1 MNKDMKNRIF
11 ALVIC
16 VSLLC
21 SVLSA
26 CSSTKKAGNG
36 AEGSTYKMKLS
47 VDIITDNKKVAISFQ
62 ELDTLEADIRVGDTV
77 TYIHYSSNPYTD
89 GYEQDY
95 YWISGGYILY
105 RHLIHDRSTLKTER
119 FEAKPTEE
127 ELNLFFHRATFF
139 GGVTEDDFDGYRGEG
154 DTLTYTNYRGERDGY
169 LRDIVYIPSSWLA
182 GESDFYGED
191 ITLTNVTLS
200 VKLDSKDRPIE
211 RVLVCDYKVLAA
223 GVEYEFTLKATMT
236 YELDGEFDVMLPD
249 DYFDGKFPIVPY
261 DENKFAYLRMTL

>member
-1 MNKDMKNRIF
+1 MKDMKNRIF

-21 SVLSA
+21 SVLCA
-26 CSSTKKAGNG
+26 CSSKQKAGDG
-36 AEGSTYKMKLS
+36 AESSIYKMKIS
-47 VDIITDNKKVAISFQ
+47 VDVISESQKVAIAFQ

-89 GYEQDY
+89 CYEQNY

-105 RHLIHDRSTLKTER
+105 RYVTHGRLTSKTER
-119 FEAKPTEE
+119 LQAKPTEE
-127 ELNLFFHRATFF
+127 ELNLFLHRATFF
-139 GGVTEDDFDGYRGEG
+139 GGVTEDDFGGYIGEG
-154 DTLTYTNYRGERDGY
+154 DTLTYTNYRGARDGY

-182 GESDFYGED
+182 GENDFYGED
-191 ITLTNVTLS
+191 ITLTNMTLS

-211 RVLVCDYKVLAA
+211 RVLLCDYKVLAA

-236 YELDGEFDVMLPD
+236 YELDVDFDVMLPD
-249 DYFDGKFPIVPY
+249 DYFDGKFTILPY
-261 DENKFAYLRMTL
+261 DEDKFAYLRMTL